1 MSTDASGQEHERA
14 GSEEHPGTH
23 VVTGRLFRRRKGHG
37 WAFAEEPEPPPP
49 EPVRRPARVA
59 QMLAFAHSLQA
70 AIDRGDYRDQADA
83 ARQLGLTRARVTQL
97 MNLTLLAPEI
107 QESVLF
113 LEAVDGREPLSE
125 RELRRV
131 LGSLVWEEQ
140 IAVWADLNVRRA
152 ELRPVKTQPNQVRTD
167 GTR

>member
-1 MSTDASGQEHERA
+1 MSTDASGQQQERA

-23 VVTGRLFRRRKGHG
+23 VVTGRLFRHRKGHG

-49 EPVRRPARVA
+49 EPVPRPARVA

-70 AIDRGDYRDQADA
+70 AIDRGEYRDQADA

-107 QESVLF
+107 QEAVLF

-125 RELRRV
+125 RDLRV
-131 LGSLVWEEQ
+131 VVAAGD
-140 IAVWADLNVRRA
+140 WAAQRDAWRN
-152 ELRPVKTQPNQVRTD
+152 ETD
-167 GTR
+167 FIRL

>member
-1 MSTDASGQEHERA
+1 MSTDASGQEHERV

-70 AIDRGDYRDQADA
+70 AIDRGEYRDQTDA

-107 QESVLF
+107 QEAVIF

-125 RELRRV
+125 RELRKVVFAGGWAAQRAAWAAV
-131 LGSLVWEEQ
+131 RASLG
-140 IAVWADLNVRRA
+140 
-152 ELRPVKTQPNQVRTD
+152 
-167 GTR
+167 GHG